1 MLTNRIKSTASLMA
15 CLAVAQF
22 FVGCNKKPGAA
33 GGPPAGMPAMQV
45 VAVEAKARP
54 VVESLSLV
62 GNIAANEIVEVKAET
77 EGIVREILFDE
88 GQPVEKGQLL
98 IQLDDTKSASVVAE
112 AESNFKLS
120 TANFERAKVL
130 FKDRMI
136 SPQEYDQASATF
148 DQNHATL
155 ELKKRQLKDARIVA
169 PFAGIT
175 GARNVSPGQVIAKDT
190 VLTMLVDLDPV
201 KVEVNVPERYLQQL
215 NIGQSLE
222 FSVAAFPGKK
232 FKGEVYFVSPQIDQN
247 LRTALVKARIPN
259 ADNKLRGG
267 RFASLDLALQVRDSA
282 IVIPEPA
289 IMSSGDNFSVFVVN
303 GENKAELRP
312 VQVGIRLAGK
322 AEIVKGVNAGDK
334 VIVEGVQKIGPGS
347 AVKFAPAEAAAPYLQ
362 N

>member
-1 MLTNRIKSTASLMA
+1 MLTNRIKSTALLLA
-15 CLAVAQF
+15 CLAAGQL
-22 FVGCNKKPGAA
+22 FVGCKKKPGAA
-33 GGPPAGMPAMQV
+33 GGPPGGMPAMQV

-54 VVESLSLV
+54 VVETLSLI
-62 GNIAANEIVEVKAET
+62 GNIAANEIVELKAET

-88 GQPVEKGQLL
+88 GKPVEKGQLL
-98 IQLDDTKSASVVAE
+98 IQLDDTKFASVVAE

-215 NIGQSLE
+215 SIGQSLE

-267 RFASLDLALQVRDSA
+267 MFASLDLALQVRDSA

-289 IMSSGDNFSVFVVN
+289 IMATGDNFSVFVVN

-322 AEIVKGVNAGDK
+322 AEIAKGLNPGDK

-347 AVKFAPAEAAAPYLQ
+347 TVKFAPPEAAAPYLQ